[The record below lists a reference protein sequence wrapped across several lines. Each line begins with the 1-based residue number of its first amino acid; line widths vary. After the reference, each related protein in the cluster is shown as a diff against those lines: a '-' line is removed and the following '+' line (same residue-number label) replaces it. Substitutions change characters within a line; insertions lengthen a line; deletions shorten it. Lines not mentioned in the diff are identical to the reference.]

1 MMKKL
6 VKQLFKFGIV
16 GILCFF
22 IDYGIMIALTEIVGV
37 NYLLSSAISFSI
49 SVIVNYILSLSFVF
63 DTEKGNNLK
72 NFSLFIV
79 LSVIGL
85 GINQLLM
92 WIGVEILGIY
102 YMISKIIATGIVM
115 LYNFITRKVILE
127 KS

>member
-1 MMKKL
+1 M
-6 VKQLFKFGIV
+6 
-16 GILCFF
+16 
-22 IDYGIMIALTEIVGV
+22 
-37 NYLLSSAISFSI
+37 
-49 SVIVNYILSLSFVF
+49 F

>member
-1 MMKKL
+1 MKKL

-22 IDYGIMIALTEIVGV
+22 IDYGILIALTEIVGV
-37 NYLLSSAISFSI
+37 NYLFSSAISFSI

>member
-22 IDYGIMIALTEIVGV
+22 IDYGILIALTEIVGV